1 MSTGELSSRPAD
13 ATSSSRAAPVIVL
26 AYPGSG
32 AVRLQSLLSAFP
44 GMACTNGT
52 GIVPLRGQALTVWQ
66 AVDGRSGEGVLAA
79 RRRACQ
85 GLHRRPVDR
94 DPGPRRRRPLVRAHL
109 RAPGGGRGVRAAL
122 PAGPVPDRAPP
133 GRRGGAR
140 HPRREPLGPVGPGI
154 RAVRARAPSKHPRGP
169 GQLLGRAHQ
178 PAAGIRA
185 ATPWI
190 MPAGPHRGPDR
201 GPGAGHARLP
211 ARRPCLSMSRW
222 LVAEGAEHE
231 RKRPRHARGLPRWV
245 R

>member
-154 RAVRARAPSKHPRGP
+154 RAVRARAPSKHPAALASYWAARTSQQLEFEQQHP
-169 GQLLGRAHQ
+169 GSCQRVRIEDLTADPAQATLGYPPVA
-178 PAAGIRA
+178 PA
-185 ATPWI
+185 
-190 MPAGPHRGPDR
+190 
-201 GPGAGHARLP
+201 
-211 ARRPCLSMSRW
+211 
-222 LVAEGAEHE
+222 
-231 RKRPRHARGLPRWV
+231 
-245 R
+245 